1 MRRKENREGM
11 GRGRGM
17 GRERDGTEGKI
28 GKMEEEEGRGRE

>member
-1 MRRKENREGM
+1 MRRKENREGV
-11 GRGRGM
+11 GR